1 MVQQISI
8 LLQPSAEPFPESH
21 FSHFLFIKW
30 HHPFFLQSPF
40 PEFKGH
46 FEFEKENSHMTP
58 GNVKTSL
65 TFSDVS
71 PKSAPSAPSQSPRA
85 SPTNLLRPGEV
96 LEVQKRLTSQVT
108 RQQKPTTENVMK
120 VSHQPNWPEEGEYD
134 SSVLDSASLVFFFFS
149 FESWSFNRRFYS
161 LLRLAIELYP

>member
-1 MVQQISI
+1 MAS
-8 LLQPSAEPFPESH
+8 
-21 FSHFLFIKW
+21 FLS
-30 HHPFFLQSPF
+30 FFLQSPF

-134 SSVLDSASLVFFFFS
+134 SSVLDSASLVFFFFPS
-149 FESWSFNRRFYS
+149 NHGPSVGDSMAFYDSPLNFALKKNRWFCNYK
-161 LLRLAIELYP
+161 A

>member
-1 MVQQISI
+1 MQN
-8 LLQPSAEPFPESH
+8 L
-21 FSHFLFIKW
+21 FLKAIFHTFCSSNGVI
-30 HHPFFLQSPF
+30 PFFLQSPF

-134 SSVLDSASLVFFFFS
+134 SSVLDSASLVFFFF
-149 FESWSFNRRFYS
+149 
-161 LLRLAIELYP
+161 LRIMVLQ

>member
-1 MVQQISI
+1 MAS
-8 LLQPSAEPFPESH
+8 
-21 FSHFLFIKW
+21 FLS
-30 HHPFFLQSPF
+30 FFLQSPF

-134 SSVLDSASLVFFFFS
+134 SSVLDSASLVLFFFS
-149 FESWSFNRRFYS
+149 FKSWSFSRRFYG
-161 LLRLAIELYP
+161 LLRLTIELCP